1 VRRWRP
7 RRRPAREGPLT
18 VSTHEPSGDPPSGG
32 RRQGFWR
39 RLFGPFFAAVVAVLI
54 AVVVLGGGLFIR
66 YAFYTSPDQA
76 AEKHAPRI
84 TDTAFERA
92 AVAIC
97 QQYVQVF
104 NTDTTLGDQ
113 PTEQQSGD
121 FLETI
126 ASTFDAMVAKLKTI
140 PVAPADQAAVSRWL
154 AQWDEYDAFGHQYA
168 AAVSKGDERNLV
180 SENAASQGT
189 LRRQRNAFAAANHM
203 RSCDFT

>member
-1 VRRWRP
+1 M
-7 RRRPAREGPLT
+7 
-18 VSTHEPSGDPPSGG
+18 
-32 RRQGFWR
+32 
-39 RLFGPFFAAVVAVLI
+39 AVLV

-84 TDTAFERA
+84 SDVAFEHA
-92 AVAIC
+92 AVSVC
-97 QQYVQVF
+97 RQYVQVF

-113 PTEQQSGD
+113 PTEQQSGA

-126 ASTFDAMVAKLKTI
+126 ASTFDAMVVKLKTI

-154 AQWDEYDAFGHQYA
+154 AQWDAYDSFGHEYA
-168 AAVSKGDERNLV
+168 AAVTKGGERDLV
-180 SENAASQGT
+180 SQNSASQGT

-203 RSCDFT
+203 RSCVFS

>member
-1 VRRWRP
+1 
-7 RRRPAREGPLT
+7 
-18 VSTHEPSGDPPSGG
+18 
-32 RRQGFWR
+32 
-39 RLFGPFFAAVVAVLI
+39 VLI

-76 AEKHAPRI
+76 AEKKAPRI

-92 AVAIC
+92 AVAVC

-113 PTEQQSGD
+113 PTEQQSGE
-121 FLETI
+121 FLENI

-140 PVAPADQAAVSRWL
+140 PVAAADQAAVSQWL
-154 AQWDEYDAFGHQYA
+154 AQWDEYDAFGHKYA
-168 AAVSKGDERNLV
+168 AAVSKGDERDLV
-180 SENAASQGT
+180 SQNAASQGT